1 MDLTHWITFS
11 LDNYV
16 FQSMGYEVYIFCST
30 FSDVSDPIS
39 WNISHTVNLKI

>member
-16 FQSMGYEVYIFCST
+16 FQSMGYELYIFVVCFQMSMT
-30 FSDVSDPIS
+30 LFHGI
-39 WNISHTVNLKI
+39 